1 MTQLQLDP
9 AGRTELAKTFLITG
23 VSSGLGRAFAEAAL
37 AVGHVVVGTVRKED
51 ARRQFET
58 LAPERAYGVVLD
70 VTDFEQTGPVV
81 ARVEQEVGPI
91 DVLVNNAGYGFIS
104 GLEEAAEAEY
114 RDQFEVNFFGTVAM
128 TKAVL
133 PMMRR
138 RQSGFIVNISSI
150 VGAFG
155 VSGVSFYSASKFALE
170 GLSESLVE
178 ELKPF
183 GIGVLIVE
191 PGPFRTEFFGGSVK
205 TPATPMADYPHTAS
219 MRASSA
225 KVDGKQP
232 GDPQRAAKAILDTV
246 MGDNS
251 PTRIVLG
258 ANAFDRVHAALKR
271 RITDIERTHEQAK
284 TTDFPV
290 N

>member
-1 MTQLQLDP
+1 MSIIDD
-9 AGRTELAKTFLITG
+9 KVWMITG
-23 VSSGLGRAFAEAAL
+23 CSGGLGRAIAQEVLQRGGKLVATARQLSSIADLERVAPDRVLPL
-37 AVGHVVVGTVRKED
+37 A
-51 ARRQFET
+51 
-58 LAPERAYGVVLD
+58 LD
-70 VTDFEQTGPVV
+70 VTKPQDIATAMTAVE
-81 ARVEQEVGPI
+81 ARFGQI